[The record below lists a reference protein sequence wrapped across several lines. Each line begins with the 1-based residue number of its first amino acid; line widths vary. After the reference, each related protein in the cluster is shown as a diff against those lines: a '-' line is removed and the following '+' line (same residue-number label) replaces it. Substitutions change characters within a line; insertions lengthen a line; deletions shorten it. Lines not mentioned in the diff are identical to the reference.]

1 MSKKFAFICCLLL
14 FTAAC
19 GKNEEEE
26 TSVQEEVV
34 VTESKVSENVI
45 KPAFSRDLLK
55 IIAKDQ
61 KKFKSEFNRFDD
73 AQKYYFCAAFTMGAM
88 SVAKPVTASAM
99 VNYFLGLGV
108 MKYNRGID
116 DNTYR
121 AFDFGKNIFYFE
133 TAVNTILHDQIC
145 ENIIGDASQFAKKKK
160 YTTKELNSKGRNEV
174 RKIVE
179 YISQKNDMTR

>member
-1 MSKKFAFICCLLL
+1 MRGKLALACCVVSLLVG
-14 FTAAC
+14 C
-19 GKNEEEE
+19 GKNDEADK
-26 TSVQEEVV
+26 SVPVKEEVV
-34 VTESKVSENVI
+34 SNTVSENVI
-45 KPAFSRDLLK
+45 KPAFSKDLLK

-61 KKFKSEFNRFDD
+61 KKFTAEFNKFDD

-116 DNTYR
+116 DDTYR

-133 TAVNTILHDQIC
+133 TAVNTILHDHIC
-145 ENIIGDASQFAKKKK
+145 ENIIGDAGQFAKRKK
-160 YTTKELNSKGRNEV
+160 YTTKELNARGKKEV
-174 RKIVE
+174 RKIVD
-179 YISQKNDMTR
+179 YISQKK

>member
-1 MSKKFAFICCLLL
+1 MSKKIAFICCLLL
-14 FTAAC
+14 FATAC
-19 GKNEEEE
+19 GKNEEKEE
-26 TSVQEEVV
+26 TLVQEEEVAV
-34 VTESKVSENVI
+34 AQSNVSEHVI

-55 IIAKDQ
+55 IIAQDQ
-61 KKFKSEFNRFDD
+61 KRFKSEFDGFDE

-116 DNTYR
+116 DETYR

-160 YTTKELNSKGRNEV
+160 YTTKELNSKGKNEV
-174 RKIVE
+174 RKIVD
-179 YISQKNDMTR
+179 YISRKK